1 MTTPYRRSDHRGAA
15 VLLTVLVVVCWVAT
29 IALPIVAL
37 SLMLHVEAPAERAVP
52 IVIGWFM
59 TPFMTALGVTIG
71 LVILQ
76 RSRRSAELERRDQRR
91 AAR

>member
-1 MTTPYRRSDHRGAA
+1 MVS
-15 VLLTVLVVVCWVAT
+15 WVAT

-52 IVIGWFM
+52 IVIAWFV
-59 TPFMTALGVTIG
+59 TPFMTAVGVTVG

-76 RSRRSAELERRDQRR
+76 RSRRASRQ
-91 AAR
+91 

>member
-1 MTTPYRRSDHRGAA
+1 M
-15 VLLTVLVVVCWVAT
+15 VLVVVSWVAT

-52 IVIGWFM
+52 IVIAWFV
-59 TPFMTALGVTIG
+59 TPFMTAVGVTVG

-76 RSRRSAELERRDQRR
+76 RSRRASRQ
-91 AAR
+91 

>member
-1 MTTPYRRSDHRGAA
+1 MVSWG
-15 VLLTVLVVVCWVAT
+15 AT

-52 IVIGWFM
+52 IVVAWFM
-59 TPFMTALGVTIG
+59 TPFMTAVGVTIG

-76 RSRRSAELERRDQRR
+76 RSRRASRQ
-91 AAR
+91 

>member
-1 MTTPYRRSDHRGAA
+1 MTTPFRRSDHRGAA
-15 VLLTVLVVVCWVAT
+15 VLLMVLVVVSWVAT

-52 IVIGWFM
+52 IVIAWFM
-59 TPFMTALGVTIG
+59 TPFMTAVGVTVG

-76 RSRRSAELERRDQRR
+76 RSRRASRQ
-91 AAR
+91 